1 MVTNSIKIR
10 GAGGSAGRRL
20 RSRIR
25 LCALLPWVVTV
36 ASEPARADESQFVQ
50 QRLDAAAVALRMGQP
65 RDALGALKQ
74 ARDVEPDN
82 PWIAFFFGEAHQQ
95 LGEPYRALDEYDRAL
110 KILDDLDHPDDDLE
124 RTVQKRRQTARRQV
138 FSVDVQMGLAYDTN
152 VTFLGGGASDL
163 DLIANV
169 PDGLFSSG
177 ASASWS
183 PIADRDQVLTF
194 GLRTSQSWHFRI
206 DSFDLQD
213 YGFTV
218 RYLRRLT
225 DRWRIEGRYDYD
237 MLVLGTESYLSNHVL
252 SAALQYVWRPT
263 DARVRLLATSL
274 GYRFEGRDFLFPT
287 SDTFDQDGVVNAVNV
302 RQTLSVQPLANVS
315 WKWDIGLGY
324 EFASVATEGTEFDRL
339 THDFGVDLSIPLI
352 NPAEPDKYLIL
363 PDKELLF
370 QFAANW
376 QIGNFREES
385 EIDRRERHRRDL
397 ITTLVFAVS
406 QKLIEDPR
414 TGDLTLSGVVQ
425 WTNTDSNV
433 ITQDRAAPFTYDKIV
448 YGLQLA
454 WSF

>member
-1 MVTNSIKIR
+1 MITCS
-10 GAGGSAGRRL
+10 
-20 RSRIR
+20 
-25 LCALLPWVVTV
+25 
-36 ASEPARADESQFVQ
+36 PAWGLDDNTESVQ
-50 QRLDAAAVALRMGQP
+50 SHLDAAVVALRMGQP
-65 RDALGALKQ
+65 RDALDLLDQ
-74 ARDVEPDN
+74 VRDVEPDN
-82 PWIAFFFGEAHQQ
+82 PWIAFFSGEAFQQ

-110 KILDDLDHPDDDLE
+110 AILNDLDHPDDDLE
-124 RTVQKRRQTARRQV
+124 RTVQKRRQAARRQV
-138 FSVDVQMGLAYDTN
+138 FTVDVQMGLAYDTN
-152 VTFLGGGASDL
+152 VTFLGGGTSDL
-163 DLIANV
+163 DLIANA

-183 PIADRDQVLTF
+183 PIVDRDQVLTF

-225 DRWRIEGRYDYD
+225 DHWRIEGRYDYD
-237 MLVLGTESYLSNHVL
+237 MLVLGTESYLSNHML

-263 DARVRLLATSL
+263 DARLRLLTSSL

-287 SDTFDQDGVVNAVNV
+287 TDTFDQDGVVNAVNV
-302 RQTLSVQPLANVS
+302 RQTLYVQPLANVS
-315 WKWDIGLGY
+315 WQWDIGLGY
-324 EFASVATEGTEFDRL
+324 EFASVATEGTEFDRQ

-352 NPAEPDKYLIL
+352 NPVEPDKYLIL

-376 QIGNFREES
+376 QIANFREES
-385 EIDRRERHRRDL
+385 EIDRRDRHRRDL
-397 ITTLVFAVS
+397 IATLVFAVS

-433 ITQDRAAPFTYDKIV
+433 ITDRHAAPFTYDKIV